1 MPDGADAHLE
11 VGRPLPLEGVGMLGD
26 VPPERMAV
34 QLAAAQPRVQGRAA
48 DAEQAARRTFAVPGL
63 HAGNHPAAE
72 VCAVGHLEVSVEG
85 SLLIRECILDETA
98 WRRIPGG
105 RAATGGGRSRGR
117 NAGGSP
123 GFARGIESVPFL
135 MVFTINL
142 NPVL

>member
-1 MPDGADAHLE
+1 MQD
-11 VGRPLPLEGVGMLGD
+11 
-26 VPPERMAV
+26 
-34 QLAAAQPRVQGRAA
+34 RAA
-48 DAEQAARRTFAVPGL
+48 DAEQAARRTFAVPGV

-105 RAATGGGRSRGR
+105 RAATGGGRSRDR

-123 GFARGIESVPFL
+123 GFARDIESVPLL
-135 MVFTINL
+135 MAFTIKLQFYLFYNEPLNMKYQDPCNL
-142 NPVL
+142 K